1 MIETSKRVSTL
12 AVALPTHC
20 EIMVKGIPTMVRIYN
35 AKRCGQIWAMS
46 IDPAIVSNGT
56 VDGITYGKIV
66 GKVGPIARFDYLDVV
81 EMLTFEGVI

>member
-1 MIETSKRVSTL
+1 MIETSKQVSTL
-12 AVALPTHC
+12 AVALPTLC
-20 EIMVKGIPTMVRIYN
+20 EIMVNGTPTMVKIHN
-35 AKRCGQIWAMS
+35 AKRVGQIWAFTL
-46 IDPAIVSNGT
+46 DPVIVDNGT

>member
-1 MIETSKRVSTL
+1 MIETSKQVSTL

-20 EIMVKGIPTMVRIYN
+20 EIMVNGVPTMVKIHN
-35 AKRCGQIWAMS
+35 AKRTGQIWAFAETV
-46 IDPAIVSNGT
+46 AIVDNGT

-81 EMLTFEGVI
+81 EMLIFEGVI